1 MRELAR
7 LAELRSQQRV
17 ELRREP
23 AKMVVLQY
31 PAIVLEGVPPLLGSR
46 GLGILPVQPE
56 CQHQAVESVEPGWKM
71 QAPWLGRETL
81 EPLEVAFQDGVGG
94 TVARLDAPRQHLL
107 ERGAMGG
114 LVVAD
119 QGQAVHRIEDGRQVD
134 LAFAGLLAQLAH
146 PVLDKFQGACG
157 IAFQQAGEDVAELV
171 VTMPAQVFQ
180 AVPVAAP
187 ERLEDNLE
195 VQLAFLL
202 RRYGSSVLQTQFV
215 GRATRQQV
223 LVAQVQIVLEQQRPQ
238 RFVETEEQLQ
248 SLRIARHL
256 VHGVNGVEALKRH
269 IAIQRLE

>member
-1 MRELAR
+1 
-7 LAELRSQQRV
+7 
-17 ELRREP
+17 
-23 AKMVVLQY
+23 
-31 PAIVLEGVPPLLGSR
+31 
-46 GLGILPVQPE
+46 
-56 CQHQAVESVEPGWKM
+56 
-71 QAPWLGRETL
+71 
-81 EPLEVAFQDGVGG
+81 
-94 TVARLDAPRQHLL
+94 
-107 ERGAMGG
+107 
-114 LVVAD
+114 
-119 QGQAVHRIEDGRQVD
+119 
-134 LAFAGLLAQLAH
+134 
-146 PVLDKFQGACG
+146 
-157 IAFQQAGEDVAELV
+157 
-171 VTMPAQVFQ
+171 MPAQVFQ

-215 GRATRQQV
+215 GCATRQQV